1 MPVGTALPY
10 VEDNTAIKY
19 KKIQKYNKEIIEI
32 MNKIIKWEERLKLS
46 NNLEQKDIA
55 ITKINSLQDSLYT
68 CIIDNK
74 DIIIKYADLNEEY
87 DKLQD
92 LYPERSHLFETLEK
106 QADIIKDLTKTVIKL
121 TSLLPDK
128 E

>member
-1 MPVGTALPY
+1 MPNGTGLSY
-10 VEDNTAIKY
+10 VEDNTALMY

-32 MNKIIKWEERLKLS
+32 MNKIIIWEERLKLS
-46 NNLEQKDIA
+46 YYQNQKDIA

-68 CIIDNK
+68 CIIDNN
-74 DIIIKYADLNEEY
+74 DIKIKYAELNEGY

-92 LYPERSHLFETLEK
+92 FYPERHLYETLEK
-106 QADIIKDLTKTVIKL
+106 QADIIKNLKKTVIKL